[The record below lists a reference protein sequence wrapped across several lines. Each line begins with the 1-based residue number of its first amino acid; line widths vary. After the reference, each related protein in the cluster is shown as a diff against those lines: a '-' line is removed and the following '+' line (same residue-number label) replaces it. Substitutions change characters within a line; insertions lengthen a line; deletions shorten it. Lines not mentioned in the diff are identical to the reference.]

1 MMDYTYSVVQ
11 YSVVQCRTGS
21 TVQWTV
27 EPGLG
32 QSAEPK
38 IRVFK
43 MVSSQDSRATS
54 QVYSLQPCQQQKR
67 EHQIR
72 LDWNGGKGRVE
83 APEGI
88 KFVAGGDLS
97 EGTGGHL
104 DNR

>member
-1 MMDYTYSVVQ
+1 MMDYSAVE
-11 YSVVQCRTGS
+11 CRKDS
-21 TVQWTV
+21 TVQCTV

-32 QSAEPK
+32 KSAEPK
-38 IRVFK
+38 EKFLKCV
-43 MVSSQDSRATS
+43 QSRQSRNLPGVQFATKS
-54 QVYSLQPCQQQKR
+54 TTEER
-67 EHQIR
+67 EHQIS
-72 LDWNGGKGRVE
+72 LDWSGGKGRVE